1 MPWLAS
7 CNQAHGRHSER
18 SKWRDVMVS
27 RDTVPRDR
35 LEGIEAL
42 RGFAALSIILFHLI
56 WIAHVKLPTT
66 LDILKYYLGMGV
78 PLFFVISAFSL
89 SYGYLG
95 RLDRGEGLVSFYIR
109 RLARIAPLLY
119 FMLAVHLALIWFVY
133 GITHS
138 LSTVVLNAAF
148 LFNLVP
154 PLVDGIVPASWS
166 IGVEMMFY
174 F

>member
-27 RDTVPRDR
+27 RDTVPRNR
-35 LEGIEAL
+35 LDGIEAL

-66 LDILKYYLGMGV
+66 IDIAKYYLGMGV

-119 FMLAVHLALIWFVY
+119 FMLAVQLALAWFVW
-133 GITHS
+133 GVTFSPPTI
-138 LSTVVLNAAF
+138 LLNVTF
-148 LFNLVP
+148 L
-154 PLVDGIVPASWS
+154 
-166 IGVEMMFY
+166 
-174 F
+174 